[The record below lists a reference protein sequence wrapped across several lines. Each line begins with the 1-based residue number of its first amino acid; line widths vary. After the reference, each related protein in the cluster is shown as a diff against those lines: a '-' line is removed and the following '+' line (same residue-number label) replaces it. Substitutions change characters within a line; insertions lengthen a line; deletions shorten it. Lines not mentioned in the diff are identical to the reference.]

1 MKRFVRQM
9 SSREAAL
16 IIGFG
21 ITYGVAMWFALHAI
35 GY

>member
-21 ITYGVAMWFALHAI
+21 IVYGVVALVVLHML
-35 GY
+35 G